1 MDMLK
6 IGRPKKKKSLIC
18 TNFPTYMGLILT
30 DLEESNRIT
39 LEKRQKKESLP
50 EKENMT
56 AEDFL
61 VLSRIGKKKN
71 GQRQQEERSKK
82 NLP

>member
-39 LEKRQKKESLP
+39 LEKR
-50 EKENMT
+50 
-56 AEDFL
+56 
-61 VLSRIGKKKN
+61 
-71 GQRQQEERSKK
+71 
-82 NLP
+82 